1 MDTTEAVAGEKIL
14 ALKRAFDAVCS
25 ERNIRKGSAEAE
37 LLAERAIAL
46 YRRGGLDER
55 QLHTKLRQ
63 DA

>member
-1 MDTTEAVAGEKIL
+1 MEFADAVPNNIL
-14 ALKRAFDAVCS
+14 AVKRAFDAVCC
-25 ERNIRKGSAEAE
+25 ERNIKMGTAEAE

-46 YRRGGLDER
+46 FRRGLDEK